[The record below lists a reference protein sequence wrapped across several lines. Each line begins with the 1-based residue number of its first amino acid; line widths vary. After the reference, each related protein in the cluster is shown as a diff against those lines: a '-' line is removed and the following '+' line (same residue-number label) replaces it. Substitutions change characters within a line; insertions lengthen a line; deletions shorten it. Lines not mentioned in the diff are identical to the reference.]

1 MFSDLTECSVSFAF
15 SPVLCYKLVAKLG
28 KEVRLSHMFL
38 VAGLFDVGV
47 EDLEEKECENS
58 LLLPFFFCVLLGLTK

>member
-1 MFSDLTECSVSFAF
+1 MKAFFFGSECSVSFALC
-15 SPVLCYKLVAKLG
+15 PVLCRKLVAKLG

-47 EDLEEKECENS
+47 EDLDEKEC
-58 LLLPFFFCVLLGLTK
+58 